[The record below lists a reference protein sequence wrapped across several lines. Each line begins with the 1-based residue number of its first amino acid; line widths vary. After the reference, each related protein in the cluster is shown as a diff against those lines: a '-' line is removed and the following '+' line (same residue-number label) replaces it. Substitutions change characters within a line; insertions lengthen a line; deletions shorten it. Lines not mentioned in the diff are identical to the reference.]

1 VSDQRADLAGLC
13 AVCEHARRVTSAKQS
28 TFVLCG
34 LAATDPR
41 FPKYPR
47 LPVARCEGFRPAP
60 RAGAPHGHQK

>member
-1 VSDQRADLAGLC
+1 VSDERAKLVGLC
-13 AVCEHARRVTSAKQS
+13 AACEHGRRVTSAKQS

-47 LPVARCEGFRPAP
+47 LPVACCEGFGPAS
-60 RAGAPHGHQK
+60 RADAPHGHQR